1 MNIRLLMTCVGGTM
15 APDLL
20 THLREDPLL
29 MPYLVGVDASASAQ
43 GRFYVDAFYQ
53 VPWGED
59 EGYVESIVRI
69 VKRERVDIVL
79 PGSDQE
85 AFALSR
91 SRDLISAAG
100 AVTLASPT
108 NVLDLIRDKQATY
121 KALET
126 AGVQVP
132 DHVCAVEIVELQTA
146 MSHFGYPMRSVIV
159 KPVAGRGGRGLRVL
173 VGKNDTPASWI
184 GGGARETRLDLPPTT
199 ECMSGWF
206 TSGPLMVMPVLKDP
220 AYDVD
225 VFAVKGKAKHA
236 LVRQRVNPAGIPFA
250 GNHIISD
257 TPIREYCLEVAEA
270 IGLDGLHD
278 IDLMTDNQGRPALLE
293 INPRMS
299 GSVVAAHAAGFPI
312 VSAAVAEFLGI
323 QYPIVAP
330 KRNIDVGLVSRAV
343 IVRNQEKKS

>member
-1 MNIRLLMTCVGGTM
+1 
-15 APDLL
+15 
-20 THLREDPLL
+20 

-69 VKRERVDIVL
+69 VKQHHVDIVL

-85 AFALSR
+85 SFVLSR
-91 SRDLISAAG
+91 NRDLISAAG

-108 NVLDLIRDKQATY
+108 EVLDLIRDKQATY
-121 KALET
+121 KALEA
-126 AGVQVP
+126 AGIHVP
-132 DHVCAVEIVELQTA
+132 DYVCVFKIAELQAAITNC
-146 MSHFGYPMRSVIV
+146 GYPNRSVIV

-173 VGKNDTPASWI
+173 VGNNDTPASWI
-184 GGGARETRLDLPPTT
+184 GGGAREMRLDTPPTT
-199 ECMSGWF
+199 ECMSEWF

-225 VFAVKGKAKHA
+225 VFAVKGKVKHA

-257 TPIREYCLEVAEA
+257 TPIREYCLAVAEA

-278 IDLMTDNQGRPALLE
+278 IDLMTDDQGRPALLE

-299 GSVVAAHAAGFPI
+299 GSVAAAHAIGFPI

-323 QYPIVAP
+323 QYPIMAP
-330 KRNIDVGLVSRAV
+330 KRNIDVALVSRAV
-343 IVRNQEKKS
+343 IVRNQETKS